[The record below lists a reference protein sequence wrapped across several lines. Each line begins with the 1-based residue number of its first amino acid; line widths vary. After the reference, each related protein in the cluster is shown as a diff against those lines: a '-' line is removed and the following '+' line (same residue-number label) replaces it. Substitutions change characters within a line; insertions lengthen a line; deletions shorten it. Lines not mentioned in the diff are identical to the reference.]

1 MATIRITDTDLV
13 IEMHGM
19 DKFWAL
25 RSQVTIPL
33 AHIRKVDVRPADA
46 HVSNMKGALRV
57 GSYVPGYVLAG
68 YYYMTAAGGVGP
80 NAQAVFEGLEQTRRA
95 IEAWPQGDGSPRQGS
110 HKDTALQH
118 LARTADEMRASA
130 AELGIDPGDTGRG
143 WAFYELHDPDKT
155 IGFDVVGEKVRR
167 VVIEIEGQSPEEAA
181 RAIEEAARRHA

>member
-19 DKFWAL
+19 DKFWSL

-33 AHIRKVDVRPADA
+33 VHIRKVEVRPKDA

-80 NAQAVFEGLEQTRRA
+80 NAAAVFDGLENARHA
-95 IEAWPQGDGSPRQGS
+95 IEQWPQGGATPRQSS
-110 HKDTALQH
+110 HRDNALEH
-118 LARTADEMRASA
+118 LARANEAMRAVA
-130 AELGIDPGDTGRG
+130 AELGVDPTDKGRG
-143 WAFYELHDPDKT
+143 WAFYELHDPEKT
-155 IGFDVVGEKVRR
+155 IGFDVVGESVRR
-167 VVIEIEGQSPEEAA
+167 VVIEIQGQTPEEAA
-181 RAIEEAARRHA
+181 AAIEAAARKQQ